1 METQEIIGQ
10 ACGIVGLLLA
20 VYSFQEKSNTRFFI
34 FQALTSLMFFL
45 NFWLIGAI
53 SGALFNIASLIR
65 GLLLAKNGKR
75 VWKLVFI
82 EAMLTACFVYSL
94 MQIVQEEGFAL
105 ATGWLGI
112 LLSGLTFVS
121 LLTITVFMWRGNGKH
136 IRYVQFF
143 FNSPAWILYNSFN
156 FTLGGIICE
165 AFNMIS
171 IIVSFIRYGKNGFE
185 GAAPEMQSE
194 A

>member
-1 METQEIIGQ
+1 
-10 ACGIVGLLLA
+10 
-20 VYSFQEKSNTRFFI
+20 
-34 FQALTSLMFFL
+34 MFFL

-53 SGALFNIASLIR
+53 SGALFNIASLVR
-65 GLLLAKNGKR
+65 GLLLSRNGKR

-82 EAMLTACFVYSL
+82 EAILTACFAYSL
-94 MQIVQEEGFAL
+94 AQTVREEGFTL
-105 ATGWLGI
+105 ASGWLAI
-112 LLSGLTFVS
+112 LLSGLTFAS

-165 AFNMIS
+165 VLNMVS

-185 GAAPEMQSE
+185 GAGPAEQSE